1 MTESTREERVQE
13 SGVVGHSYD
22 TDDRIGDLDIYEALV
37 NPHEG
42 GPGQK
47 KGGAGGPTMMPMGGA
62 GAGSG
67 SSTGSSSAA
76 GTTGAGPLKGT
87 SAASAGTGAASGIS
101 GTSGAGVGGLAG
113 PGFGGG
119 PGLGTDALA
128 GVSGAGGGLSSLS
141 GLGSGLG
148 SSGLSGSS
156 WGSPSFGTGAAGLTD
171 PTANLP
177 ATDPGHA
184 PGGITLPRVPTTPT
198 PTTPTIPRPTIPTTG
213 GSTAP
218 ITMPSAPTPS
228 ASGIKAPSA
237 GGVGGGMPSGGGGGA
252 GANTSDLGVKT
263 VKASPEML
271 HKEAQHWDDTSKELA
286 ADVTNPIGNQSP
298 SSVDFGMMKDA
309 FGPYTDLLARLK
321 KWSTEAG
328 TEFSAISEALQAASG
343 GYSDTEA
350 TNTATAAHTGSS
362 RPE

>member
-1 MTESTREERVQE
+1 MSESTHEERVQE

-37 NPHEG
+37 NPHEEG
-42 GPGQK
+42 AGQK
-47 KGGAGGPTMMPMGGA
+47 KGGAGGPMMMPMGGA

-67 SSTGSSSAA
+67 SSAGSSTAA
-76 GTTGAGPLKGT
+76 GTAGSGALKGT
-87 SAASAGTGAASGIS
+87 SAASAGTGGASGFS
-101 GTSGAGVGGLAG
+101 GTTGAGVGGIG
-113 PGFGGG
+113 GTGFGGG
-119 PGLGTDALA
+119 SGLGTDALA
-128 GVSGAGGGLSSLS
+128 GVGGAGGGLSGLS
-141 GLGSGLG
+141 GLGTGG
-148 SSGLSGSS
+148 GAGGLSGSS

-171 PTANLP
+171 PTNLP
-177 ATDPGHA
+177 GTDPGSTT
-184 PGGITLPRVPTTPT
+184 GGITLPTVPTTPT
-198 PTTPTIPRPTIPTTG
+198 PTIPTPTIPTTSPG
-213 GSTAP
+213 GSTSP
-218 ITMPSAPTPS
+218 IKMPSTPTPS

-237 GGVGGGMPSGGGGGA
+237 GGLGGGMPSGGGGAA

-271 HKEAQHWDDTSKELA
+271 HKEAQHWDDTSKEFA
-286 ADVTNPIGNQSP
+286 ANVTNPIGNQSP

-309 FGPYTDLLARLK
+309 FPSYNDLLTRLK

-328 TEFSAISEALQAASG
+328 SEFSAISEALQSASG